1 MKITLGKGT
10 DGDSRSLTRWGRPLQ
25 VGLVALFIF
34 FALVVFFYLSK
45 FNNGLSPKSDIWGNF
60 GSFIGGVLGPAIS
73 LVTLLAL
80 LRTIDLQLDQGAHF
94 QAEGVSARLA
104 EYKNSQLQLLDQQ
117 ILMFE
122 RMIDRYDIE
131 GERIFNLPKLQGAT
145 RADDLKQV
153 DKNIDEAEEQVG
165 KLIKLSVRV
174 SLSDFSSVEELRS
187 LIREELNAINP
198 YLYDLK

>member
-1 MKITLGKGT
+1 
-10 DGDSRSLTRWGRPLQ
+10 
-25 VGLVALFIF
+25 
-34 FALVVFFYLSK
+34 
-45 FNNGLSPKSDIWGNF
+45 
-60 GSFIGGVLGPAIS
+60 
-73 LVTLLAL
+73 
-80 LRTIDLQLDQGAHF
+80 
-94 QAEGVSARLA
+94 
-104 EYKNSQLQLLDQQ
+104 
-117 ILMFE
+117 MFE